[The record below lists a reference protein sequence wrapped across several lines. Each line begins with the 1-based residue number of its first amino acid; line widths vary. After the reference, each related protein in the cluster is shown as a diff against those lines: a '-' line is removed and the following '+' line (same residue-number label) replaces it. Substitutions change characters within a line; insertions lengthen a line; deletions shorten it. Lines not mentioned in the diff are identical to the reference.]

1 MFYSNNSKTFSRLL
15 FSLALA
21 ALLCT
26 SVVARVTSS
35 SPPETPAGV
44 AHTNTAGS
52 LSRPQATVLK
62 TNGKIAFVSSR
73 DGNNEIYTM
82 NSDGSSQTNITNNAA
97 SDSLP
102 AFSPDGSKIAFISN
116 RELGVPQVFVMGS
129 DGVNVTRVTSGSLSP
144 GRPCWSP
151 DGTRIMFAGGQP
163 TDIFV
168 INADGNGLTNIT
180 NTSSASES
188 LPAWAPNG
196 SRVAFNRSITS
207 SFGIYLMN
215 SDGSNIR
222 SLLAPSF
229 AVNSAWSPDSA
240 HLAFSS
246 LTGIFDPPLVLV
258 ADIFVI
264 DADGNNIR
272 ALTSGSSKV
281 SSNSPAWS
289 PDGAQIAFARSVS
302 ISTNQSSSE
311 ISVRTVD
318 GSSQIQLTN
327 TGNNSAPSW
336 QPLPGGSAG
345 CANPADCA
353 EFFVSQHYR
362 DFLNREPDPPGL
374 AFWID
379 TINQCGF
386 DQQCSEAKRI
396 NASAAFF
403 LSIEFQQTGYLV
415 YRMYKASYGNLPGA
429 PVPIKLSEFLPDTQQ
444 IGQGVV
450 VNQAGWEQVLES
462 NKQSFASQLVERT
475 RFTSAFP
482 GSLTPAQFVDALFAN
497 AGVTPS
503 TIDRASIIGEFGSA
517 ATTADVAARARVL
530 RRVAEDATFAQQEF
544 NRAFVL
550 MEYFGYLRRNPNDAP
565 EPGLNFAGY
574 NFWLTKLEQ
583 FNGNFVQAEMVKA
596 FINSG
601 EYRQRFGQP

>member
-1 MFYSNNSKTFSRLL
+1 MFYSSTSDNCARPLV
-15 FSLALA
+15 SLALA
-21 ALLCT
+21 GILCT
-26 SVVARVTSS
+26 SAIAHSTNSATRKTGPTVAQTNG
-35 SPPETPAGV
+35 GV
-44 AHTNTAGS
+44 S
-52 LSRPQATVLK
+52 LTRPQATVLK

-82 NSDGSSQTNITNNAA
+82 NSDGSSQTNITNNTA

-240 HLAFSS
+240 HVAFSS

-258 ADIFVI
+258 ADIFVL

-289 PDGAQIAFARSVS
+289 PDGAKIAFARSFTV
-302 ISTNQSSSE
+302 STNQFSSD
-311 ISVRTVD
+311 ISVRNAD
-318 GSSQIQLTN
+318 GSQTELTN
-327 TGNNSAPSW
+327 TGNNFAPSW
-336 QPLPGGSAG
+336 QPLLAGSNS
-345 CANPADCA
+345 CANPADCP

-362 DFLNREPDPPGL
+362 DFLSREPDPAGWG
-374 AFWID
+374 FWTE

-386 DQQCSEAKRI
+386 DQLCLEVKRI

-415 YRMYKASYGNLPGA
+415 YRMYKASYGNLPGT
-429 PVPIKLSEFLPDTQQ
+429 PVPIRFSEFLPDTQQ
-444 IGQGVV
+444 IGQGVI
-450 VNQAGWEQVLES
+450 VNQTGWEQALES
-462 NKQSFASQLVERT
+462 NKQSFASQFVERT

-482 GSLTPAQFVDALFAN
+482 WSLTPAQFVDALFAN

-565 EPGLNFAGY
+565 ESGLNFAGY
-574 NFWLTKLEQ
+574 DFWLTKLNQ

-596 FINSG
+596 FISSA
-601 EYRQRFGQP
+601 EYRQRFGEP